1 MQEMFDL
8 FNPFPNE
15 LGKEKKA
22 DKAIV
27 IPGLT
32 YIGDF
37 ITEEEEA
44 HLLKMIDKNEWLSD
58 LKRRVQH
65 YGWKYDYKRRGVD
78 YSMFLGN
85 LPDWI
90 YTLAERLYT
99 QGHTRDLADQVIIN
113 EYKPGQ
119 GIANHVD
126 CEPCFGD
133 SITSLSLGSTCVMN
147 LINLD
152 TKEKLEFV
160 LEPRSAL
167 IIKDESRYKWSH
179 GIPSRLADTINNRYV
194 KRKLRISMTFRK
206 ILLK

>member
-1 MQEMFDL
+1 MQEIFDL

-15 LGKEKKA
+15 FGQEN
-22 DKAIV
+22 DTDDAIV

-37 ITEEEEA
+37 ITKEEELF
-44 HLLKMIDKNEWLSD
+44 LLHMIDENEWLPD

-65 YGWKYDYKRRGVD
+65 YGWKYDYKKRGID
-78 YSMFLGN
+78 YSMFLGD
-85 LPDWI
+85 LPNWI
-90 YTLAERLYT
+90 YPLAERLHT
-99 QGHTRDLADQVIIN
+99 QGHTNDLSDQVIIN

-133 SITSLSLGSTCVMN
+133 SITSISLGSTCIMN
-147 LINLD
+147 LINLE
-152 TKEKLEFV
+152 TKEKLEVV

-179 GIPSRLADTINNRYV
+179 GIPSRLADTINNKYV

-206 ILLK
+206 VIFE